1 MGREA
6 LGEFEHQVLLT
17 ILRLGTRSYSVPIV
31 LELEDR
37 TGKSVAPAAVH
48 IALTRLEK
56 KGLLRS
62 RLVEPGEAEG
72 GRVRRYFKLEPKG
85 VERLKESRRA
95 LASLWEGLDPVLDQ

>member
-17 ILRLGTRSYSVPIV
+17 ILRLGAESYSVPIV
-31 LELEDR
+31 LELEER

-56 KGLLRS
+56 KGLLCS
-62 RLVEPGEAEG
+62 RLVEPGPDEG
-72 GRVRRYFKLEPKG
+72 GRVRRYFVLQPKG
-85 VERLKESRRA
+85 IERLKESRRA
-95 LASLWEGLDPVLDQ
+95 LASLWEGLDPVLDT